1 MSYTLRGRLESR
13 LVASLLPLV
22 VAVALA
28 AVLREWWPVVLGAL
42 MVGVGVALDLAVY
55 HRFLPYQPG
64 WAALPLGLLELAAI
78 MALVVALGVAAP
90 LGAALAFF
98 AGAWL
103 LAQVL
108 GHAVFPLVRLTYGE
122 DGGELGRLGAVAS
135 ASALGLLAFT
145 GGVAWGTQ
153 PPTNYLAAGVHRG
166 PLVLDEA
173 QTLVGRPGAIV
184 EGGIVI
190 TADDVTVRDVTVMDG
205 DFGIEVRDAEDV
217 VLERVTVAGAELD
230 GINVRRSSVVIR
242 DCVVSRLRSDY
253 AQGIDI
259 SFGFDLAPSRV
270 EGCTVLGGME
280 GIVAHFAHVDLRD
293 NRVVG
298 TMLRGITVTE
308 MSMGVVRGNSV
319 ADALG
324 VGIFCGDFSICEIDR
339 NAVVGTTADASS
351 GDKTRAGHPIV
362 SHFGAK
368 AMLGENEL
376 AENAAGVAA
385 YIDATIEHRSR
396 NTDG

>member
-13 LVASLLPLV
+13 LVSSLLPLL

-28 AVLREWWPVVLGAL
+28 AVLGEWWPLVLGAL
-42 MVGVGVALDLAVY
+42 MAGVGVALDLTVY
-55 HRFLPYQPG
+55 HRLLPYQPG

-78 MALVVALGVAAP
+78 MALVLALGVGAP

-135 ASALGLLAFT
+135 ASALALLAFS
-145 GGVAWGTQ
+145 GGVAWGTR
-153 PPTNYLAAGVHRG
+153 PPTVHLSAGVHRG

-184 EGGIVI
+184 QGGIVI

-205 DFGIEVRDAEDV
+205 ELGIEVLDAEDV
-217 VLERVTVAGAELD
+217 LLERVTVAGAELD

-242 DCVVSRLRSDY
+242 DCVISRLRSEY

-259 SFGFDLAPSRV
+259 SFGFDLAPSVV

-280 GIVAHFAHVDLRD
+280 GIVSHFAHVDLRD

-308 MSMGVVRGNSV
+308 MSMGVVHGNSV

-324 VGIFCGDFSICEIDR
+324 VGIFCGDFSVCEIDG
-339 NAVVGTTADASS
+339 NAVVGTRADSRS

-368 AMLGENEL
+368 AMLEANEL
-376 AENAAGVAA
+376 SENAAGVAA

-396 NTDG
+396 NSGD

>member
-13 LVASLLPLV
+13 LVSSLLAIV

-28 AVLREWWPVVLGAL
+28 AVLREWWPVVLAAL
-42 MVGVGVALDLAVY
+42 MVGVGAALDLTVY

-64 WAALPLGLLELAAI
+64 WAALPLGLVELAAI
-78 MALVVALGVAAP
+78 MALVLALGVAAP
-90 LGAALAFF
+90 LGPALAFF
-98 AGAWL
+98 AGAWV

-108 GHAVFPLVRLTYGE
+108 GHAVFPLLRLSYGE

-135 ASALGLLAFT
+135 ASALGMLAFT

-153 PPTNYLAAGVHRG
+153 PPTVHLAAGVHRG

-173 QTLVGRPGAIV
+173 QTLAGRPGAIV
-184 EGGIVI
+184 QGGIVI

-205 DFGIEVRDAEDV
+205 DFGVEVVDAEDV

-242 DCVVSRLRSDY
+242 DCVISRLRSEY

-259 SFGFDLAPSRV
+259 SFGFDLAPSVV

-280 GIVAHFAHVDLRD
+280 GIVSHFAHVDLRD

-308 MSMGVVRGNSV
+308 MSMGVVHGNSV
-319 ADALG
+319 ADAFG
-324 VGIFCGDFSICEIDR
+324 VGIFCGDFSVCEIDR
-339 NAVVGTTADASS
+339 NAVVGTSADVRS

-368 AMLGENEL
+368 ATLDRNEL
-376 AENAAGVAA
+376 SENAAGVAA
-385 YIDATIEHRSR
+385 YIDATIEHRDR
-396 NTDG
+396 NSDD